1 MRLFIAVP
9 LADSV
14 VTELGRLTGR
24 LRSRAAELRWPT
36 PESWHVTLQ
45 FLGNASE
52 EQYGCLIGRLAEVR
66 GRLVPVQLGE
76 PGIFERAG
84 VFYAGVEL
92 SPQLIAL
99 QQRVAAA
106 TAPCGFEPETRPFRP
121 HITLARSKGRSGG
134 RELRGLMAGL
144 PAKIRFSRFTAAE
157 FLLYES
163 HLSSAGAT
171 YEVRQRF
178 SLAGAE

>member
-1 MRLFIAVP
+1 MRLFVAIP

-14 VTELGRLTGR
+14 VTELSRLTAR
-24 LRSRAAELRWPT
+24 LRSRAAELRWSA

-52 EQYGCLIGRLAEVR
+52 KQYGCLIGRLAEVR
-66 GRLVPVQLGE
+66 GRPVPIQLGE

-84 VFYAGVEL
+84 VFYAEVDL

-99 QQRVAAA
+99 QQRVVAA
-106 TAPCGFEPETRPFRP
+106 TAPCGFEPETRPFSP

-134 RELRGLMAGL
+134 RELSGLLTGL
-144 PAKIRFSRFTAAE
+144 PAKIGFFRFTAPE

-163 HLSSAGAT
+163 HLSSAGST

-178 SLAGAE
+178 ALT